1 MSDDE
6 NLFGR
11 WSRLKHQSRTGRPLR
26 QATEKKRGGAAPVAE
41 PETVASLSPMAE
53 PEPGA
58 TAAAPPPAFSED
70 VEGRELTP
78 EEQAAVRDLPPIDSL
93 DKDSD
98 YTAFLGT
105 NVPEFLKRQALK
117 VLWRSDP
124 VLANLDGLNDYD
136 EDFSLAGLV
145 EKVVTSARNAKRT
158 GKGSRDAEA
167 AEAPADDE
175 ELGDA
180 EGDEDTIAASEE
192 AGPEEA
198 EDDQS
203 ESLGNDDVRP
213 PDNAARVVRD
223 RRGRG

>member
-11 WSRLKHQSRTGRPLR
+11 WSRLKRQSRTGRPVR
-26 QATEKKRGGAAPVAE
+26 EATGKKKGGAAPVAE
-41 PETVASLSPMAE
+41 PKTVANLAPLAE
-53 PEPGA
+53 PEQGA
-58 TAAAPPPAFSED
+58 TAPPAFSED
-70 VEGRELTP
+70 AEGRELTP

-98 YTAFLGT
+98 FTPFLGT

-145 EKVVTSARNAKRT
+145 ENVIAAARDAKQTGESAP
-158 GKGSRDAEA
+158 DAEA
-167 AEAPADDE
+167 AEASVDDE

-180 EGDEDTIAASEE
+180 EGDEDAIADSDE
-192 AGPEEA
+192 AGPEEV

-203 ESLGNDDVRP
+203 ESFGDDDVRP
-213 PDNAARVVRD
+213 PDNAARVVRG